1 MPLSARRMLAF
12 SDELNEQWFA
22 ELREMDPELLRR
34 DYKCSFYTP
43 LAVLTHVGNVE
54 KSWARTIA
62 GESFVWDRP
71 SKSRWEEVD
80 PVIDHLEDVRAY
92 THEVVDGLD
101 EDDMQRPRAIDVDIE
116 EFVREAITPE
126 EALFTI
132 FTHEQWHRG
141 ELLSILW
148 SQGVEPPPVDWP
160 RYGTRLTAEPGE
172 REPAAH
178 P

>member
-1 MPLSARRMLAF
+1 VPLSAKRLLVF
-12 SDELNEQWFA
+12 SDQLNDRWFP
-22 ELREMDPELLRR
+22 ELRSMDPELLTR

-54 KSWARTIA
+54 KSWARLIA
-62 GESFVWDRP
+62 GETFAWDRP
-71 SKSRWEEVD
+71 SKDRWTEPE
-80 PVIDHLEDVRAY
+80 PVIDHLQAVRAY
-92 THEVVDGLD
+92 THEVVDDLD
-101 EDDMQRPRAIDVDIE
+101 PEEMQRPRHLDVEIE
-116 EFVREAITPE
+116 GFEREALTPE

-160 RYGTRLTAEPGE
+160 QYGAELTTDEA
-172 REPAAH
+172 EPAAH